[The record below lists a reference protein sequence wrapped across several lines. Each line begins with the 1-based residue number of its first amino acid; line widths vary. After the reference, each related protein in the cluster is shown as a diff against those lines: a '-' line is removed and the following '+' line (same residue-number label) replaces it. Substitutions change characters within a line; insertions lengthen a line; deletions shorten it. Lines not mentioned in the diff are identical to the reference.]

1 MRDTGKDIKRNSAKG
16 LARVVQ
22 KDFMNGWLLDNQD
35 AFVEVMELIKDG
47 NPVKYAEL
55 YMKAYQMGIVKETN
69 LNININRQQDY
80 EDLQAMVRTR
90 INPSLPQPTVEYTPY
105 EEIRKIEN
113 NEK

>member
-1 MRDTGKDIKRNSAKG
+1 MRDVGKSVKRNSAKG
-16 LARVVQ
+16 LVTAAQR
-22 KDFMNGWLLDNQD
+22 DFMNGWLLDNQE
-35 AFVEVMELIKDG
+35 AFVEVMDLIREG

-55 YMKAYQMGIVKETN
+55 YMKAYQMGIIKEQN
-69 LNININRQQDY
+69 INININRQQDY

-113 NEK
+113 KEE